1 MNESENQFSCTCAT
15 LSTSGRAKN
24 QILIGINLMRFPFA
38 QMVFFLT
45 LFLALLAFAVD
56 AQLVGQSV
64 PVNPLGL
71 GAPPAGYT
79 VAVSTGSGKSLVTEK
94 PNIASVKAA
103 LEATLPD
110 LAGYFGQ
117 RPAIGSAYQNAKDTS
132 SGGATFSSTLDGHA
146 VRGIISVKLR
156 DGSAK
161 VAIVFGRADAPKR
174 EWEKLMTAPA
184 QQASTTAP
192 AKKGQAGRTSAANV
206 ALTEYD
212 YPDGTG
218 SIGLPEGWTTQAQSA
233 ADGVAIKGP
242 ANQVIFVHNAVTVQT
257 PDSPIV
263 LGQQRADAQLAEMNR
278 RQAQWNQPSF
288 TPKPVP
294 PMLVAPPADP
304 IDAVQVLLP
313 QFSKRSA
320 FFSGPTI
327 TFGKFISAKEVPSN
341 VPNTKFAIADYT
353 ISQTLNG
360 QSASL
365 RVQAELSTCPL
376 GKTAWMYLAHYS
388 IQAPE
393 ATFEHD
399 RPIMM
404 AIVKSEKVDA
414 AKMGEVSLQR
424 NQQQYQAG
432 QQILAAQQ
440 KQAQAINDMYKQ
452 NAQTQQ
458 RIHAAQQ
465 QQTQA
470 GYDAHNAQ
478 FRDDQLQRSRHAAD
492 FNESIIGT
500 RTIYDTVTGESGYAN
515 LTDVNSAVDSLN
527 KAALD
532 PNRFVQ
538 IPLRDELYPLPPG
551 K

>member
-1 MNESENQFSCTCAT
+1 
-15 LSTSGRAKN
+15 
-24 QILIGINLMRFPFA
+24 
-38 QMVFFLT
+38 
-45 LFLALLAFAVD
+45 
-56 AQLVGQSV
+56 
-64 PVNPLGL
+64 
-71 GAPPAGYT
+71 
-79 VAVSTGSGKSLVTEK
+79 
-94 PNIASVKAA
+94 
-103 LEATLPD
+103 
-110 LAGYFGQ
+110 
-117 RPAIGSAYQNAKDTS
+117 
-132 SGGATFSSTLDGHA
+132 
-146 VRGIISVKLR
+146 
-156 DGSAK
+156 
-161 VAIVFGRADAPKR
+161 
-174 EWEKLMTAPA
+174 
-184 QQASTTAP
+184 
-192 AKKGQAGRTSAANV
+192 
-206 ALTEYD
+206 
-212 YPDGTG
+212 
-218 SIGLPEGWTTQAQSA
+218 
-233 ADGVAIKGP
+233 
-242 ANQVIFVHNAVTVQT
+242 
-257 PDSPIV
+257 
-263 LGQQRADAQLAEMNR
+263 
-278 RQAQWNQPSF
+278 
-288 TPKPVP
+288 
-294 PMLVAPPADP
+294 MLVAPPADP

>member
-1 MNESENQFSCTCAT
+1 VKPT
-15 LSTSGRAKN
+15 LIS
-24 QILIGINLMRFPFA
+24 FPFA
-38 QMVFFLT
+38 QMAFLLA
-45 LFLALLAFAVD
+45 LFLALPAFAAD
-56 AQLVGQSV
+56 AQFVGQSA

-71 GAPPAGYT
+71 GAAPAENGAPAGYT
-79 VAVSTGSGKSLVTEK
+79 VEVSTGSGESLVTQK

-132 SGGATFSSTLDGHA
+132 SGGATFSSTLHGHA
-146 VRGIISVKLR
+146 VRGIISVKLQ
-156 DGSAK
+156 DGGAK
-161 VAIVFGRADAPKR
+161 IAIVFGRADAPKG
-174 EWEKLMTAPA
+174 EWEKLMTAPV

-192 AKKGQAGRTSAANV
+192 AKAGQGGGTPAANV

-233 ADGVAIKGP
+233 AGGVAIKGP

-257 PDSPIV
+257 PDSPMV

-278 RQAQWNQPSF
+278 RLAQRNQPPF

-304 IDAVQVLLP
+304 IDAIQVLMP

-320 FFSGPTI
+320 FLNGPTT
-327 TFGKFISAKEVPSN
+327 TFGKFISTKEVPSN
-341 VPNTKFAIADYT
+341 LPNAKSAIADYT

-376 GKTAWMYLAHYS
+376 GKTAWMSLAHYS

-393 ATFEHD
+393 ATFKHD
-399 RPIMM
+399 QPIMM
-404 AIVKSEKVDA
+404 AIVKSEKVDV
-414 AKMGEVSLQR
+414 AKVGQVSLQR
-424 NQQQYQAG
+424 NQQLYQAG
-432 QQILAAQQ
+432 QQMLGAQQ

-452 NAQTQQ
+452 NAATQQ
-458 RIHAAQQ
+458 RIHDAQQ

-478 FRDDQLQRSRHAAD
+478 FRNDQLQRSRRAAD

-515 LTDVNSAVDSLN
+515 LTDVNGVVDSLN

-538 IPLRDELYPLPPG
+538 IPLRDQLYPLPPG

>member
-1 MNESENQFSCTCAT
+1 
-15 LSTSGRAKN
+15 
-24 QILIGINLMRFPFA
+24 
-38 QMVFFLT
+38 MV
-45 LFLALLAFAVD
+45 LA
-56 AQLVGQSV
+56 
-64 PVNPLGL
+64 
-71 GAPPAGYT
+71 
-79 VAVSTGSGKSLVTEK
+79 
-94 PNIASVKAA
+94 
-103 LEATLPD
+103 
-110 LAGYFGQ
+110 
-117 RPAIGSAYQNAKDTS
+117 
-132 SGGATFSSTLDGHA
+132 
-146 VRGIISVKLR
+146 
-156 DGSAK
+156 
-161 VAIVFGRADAPKR
+161 
-174 EWEKLMTAPA
+174 
-184 QQASTTAP
+184 
-192 AKKGQAGRTSAANV
+192 
-206 ALTEYD
+206 
-212 YPDGTG
+212 
-218 SIGLPEGWTTQAQSA
+218 
-233 ADGVAIKGP
+233 
-242 ANQVIFVHNAVTVQT
+242 
-257 PDSPIV
+257 
-263 LGQQRADAQLAEMNR
+263 QQRADAQLAEMNR

-376 GKTAWMYLAHYS
+376 GKTAWMCLAHYS

-414 AKMGEVSLQR
+414 AKVGQVSLQR

-432 QQILAAQQ
+432 QEMLAAQQ